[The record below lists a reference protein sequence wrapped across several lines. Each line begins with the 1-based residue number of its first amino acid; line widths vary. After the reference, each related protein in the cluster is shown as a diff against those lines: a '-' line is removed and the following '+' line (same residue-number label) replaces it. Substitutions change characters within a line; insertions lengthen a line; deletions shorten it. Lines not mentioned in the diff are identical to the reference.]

1 MEPLLILHAVAAVLA
16 PALVRRFGRDA
27 FFALA
32 VPPACGVAYTVRI
45 ALDGVPVESHH
56 GWAPALGLGLS
67 FRADAP
73 AVLMMA
79 LVTGVGALVVL
90 YCSRYFAATA
100 EGLGRFAGVLVAF
113 AGAMLGLV
121 VADDLLLLYVFWEL
135 TTLFSYLLIGHDP
148 ASRTGRRAAMQALT
162 VTTLGGLAML
172 GGMVVLGEAAGTYRI
187 SRIVADP
194 PSGGLVPVAVAL
206 VLVGALSKSA
216 IFPFSMWLPAAM
228 AAPTPV
234 SAYLHAA
241 AMVKAGVYL
250 LARLGPAFGDLAAW
264 RWTAVPLG
272 LLTMLLGAW
281 RALREYDLKK
291 LLAYGTVS
299 QLGFLTVLFGAATR
313 DTAIAGAGML
323 LAHALFKASL
333 FLVVGVV
340 DHATGTRDLRELSG
354 LRRSAPWLFAT
365 AAGAAASMAGIPP
378 FLGFVGKEA
387 AFESLLTGRPA
398 DTVVLAGVV
407 LGSALTAGYSA
418 RFLWGAFGSEPG
430 REPVPVRR
438 TGAAM
443 FLPPALLS
451 ALGLAAAPLAG
462 RYGEAMEGYTG
473 TFPGP
478 GHGTHLALWS
488 GAPVPLLL
496 SAAALAGGALLF
508 LVREP
513 LVRVGTALHVVDSGR
528 VYWALVRGLGRFSLQ
543 LTGVVQRGSLPDYLM
558 IAFVSLAGVAAF
570 SLLYGPSPGLRP
582 DVVLWE
588 RVEQPVIGVL
598 LMATAAVA
606 LRVRSHIVLVLVA
619 GLTGYGTALL
629 FLVHGS
635 PDLALTQFLV
645 ETLSLVVFVLVLRRL
660 PLGPREDRPRVP
672 FGARLVLGVVSG
684 AVAAGAGGARDERAA
699 GDAGRHDDGPGR
711 EGVGSHQRR
720 QRDPGRHQG
729 LGHHG
734 GDLRARRPHPRHDR
748 PDLPA
753 QPVVRAAG
761 PAGQERRRLPD
772 VLARGHPAPRAAG
785 GHLRARGPA
794 HLPHGDGGLGLP
806 AVHRAR
812 RGGRGVRRGHGRR
825 SRAGHALSRRRP
837 VRAGRRRAGHRRG
850 ADRPGAPAVRGHR
863 VLGAAGR
870 FRAAGHARRR
880 PARPARRRPAPVDRA
895 AVRRRGL
902 RHGDRHGAGRPAR
915 PGRRAGPADRRGG
928 GPVTAPL
935 LPLLVAGTLVATGVT
950 LLLERSL
957 VRLLAGVILLGNG
970 VNLLILTASGPPGRP
985 PILGTAAPERMADP
999 LPQAMVLTAI
1009 VITLGVTAFLLAM
1022 VHRSWQLTGAD
1033 EVQDDTEDRWVR
1045 LRARRGELG
1054 QDVLERREAYQ
1065 RLVREQRAELAR
1077 LREARHERER
1087 REAAELEQRILD
1099 VNIDLGRWLQEHK
1112 DEGLSAEQLAER
1124 FAEARRAE
1132 EVSKEKRR
1140 ERVREMRAEFARR
1153 EREQVARER
1162 EIRRRLHARR
1172 RDALRQM
1179 RAAIRADRVRQ
1190 ARAQDDTD
1198 LEGED

>member
-27 FFALA
+27 FLALA
-32 VPPACGVAYTVRI
+32 VPPACGFAYTARI
-45 ALDGVPVESHH
+45 ALAGVPVESHH
-56 GWAPALGLGLS
+56 DWAPALGLGLS

-135 TTLFSYLLIGHDP
+135 TTVFSYLLIGHDP
-148 ASRTGRRAAMQALT
+148 ASRTGRRAATQALT
-162 VTTLGGLAML
+162 VTTSGGLAML
-172 GGMVVLGEAAGTYRI
+172 GGMVVLGEAAGTYRV

-194 PSGGLVPVAVAL
+194 PSGGLVPVAA
-206 VLVGALSKSA
+206 VLILAGALSKSA

-250 LARLGPAFGDLAAW
+250 LARLGPALGDLAVW

-313 DTAIAGAGML
+313 DTALAGAGML

-340 DHATGTRDLRELSG
+340 DRSTGTRDLRELSG

-365 AAGAAASMAGIPP
+365 AAGATASMAGVPP
-378 FLGFVGKEA
+378 FLGFAGKEA

-418 RFLWGAFGSEPG
+418 RFLWGAFGDRPG

-438 TGAAM
+438 TGAAT

-462 RYGEAMEGYTG
+462 RYGAAMEGYTA

-513 LVRVGTALHVVDSGR
+513 LVRVATALHVTDSGR
-528 VYWALVRGLGRFSLQ
+528 VYWALVRGLVRFSLQ

-606 LRVRSHIVLVLVA
+606 LRVRSHVVLVLVA

-684 AVAAGAGGARDERAA
+684 AVVAGAGVLAMNARQATPVGTMMVPAAREAGAANVVSAILVDIRAWDTMGETSVLVVLTLGMTGLVFLRSRSYALRTPRGRTRDDSRTYWLAATLPPGQRAVIFELVARLTFHTVMVVSVFLLFTGHGAVGGGFA
-699 GDAGRHDDGPGR
+699 GGMVAG
-711 EGVGSHQRR
+711 
-720 QRDPGRHQG
+720 
-729 LGHHG
+729 LA
-734 GDLRARRPHPRHDR
+734 L
-748 PDLPA
+748 
-753 QPVVRAAG
+753 VVRY
-761 PAGQERRRLPD
+761 L
-772 VLARGHPAPRAAG
+772 AG
-785 GHLRARGPA
+785 GRYELAAAAPVTAGV
-794 HLPHGDGGLGLP
+794 LVGLGLLLC
-806 AVHRAR
+806 A
-812 RGGRGVRRGHGRR
+812 
-825 SRAGHALSRRRP
+825 
-837 VRAGRRRAGHRRG
+837 
-850 ADRPGAPAVRGHR
+850 
-863 VLGAAGR
+863 
-870 FRAAGHARRR
+870 
-880 PARPARRRPAPVDRA
+880 
-895 AVRRRGL
+895 
-902 RHGDRHGAGRPAR
+902 
-915 PGRRAGPADRRGG
+915 
-928 GPVTAPL
+928 VTAFW
-935 LPLLVAGTLVATGVT
+935 G
-950 LLLERSL
+950 
-957 VRLLAGVILLGNG
+957 LLAG
-970 VNLLILTASGPPGRP
+970 SGP
-985 PILGTAAPERMADP
+985 LDMLAADP
-999 LPQAMVLTAI
+999 HVPLVGDLHLSTVLLFDVGVYVTVIGMV
-1009 VITLGVTAFLLAM
+1009 
-1022 VHRSWQLTGAD
+1022 
-1033 EVQDDTEDRWVR
+1033 
-1045 LRARRGELG
+1045 
-1054 QDVLERREAYQ
+1054 QDVLRG
-1065 RLVREQRAELAR
+1065 LGAELD
-1077 LREARHERER
+1077 R
-1087 REAAELEQRILD
+1087 R
-1099 VNIDLGRWLQEHK
+1099 ID
-1112 DEGLSAEQLAER
+1112 
-1124 FAEARRAE
+1124 
-1132 EVSKEKRR
+1132 
-1140 ERVREMRAEFARR
+1140 
-1153 EREQVARER
+1153 
-1162 EIRRRLHARR
+1162 
-1172 RDALRQM
+1172 
-1179 RAAIRADRVRQ
+1179 
-1190 ARAQDDTD
+1190 
-1198 LEGED
+1198 EGEDR

>member
-27 FFALA
+27 FFVLA
-32 VPPACGVAYTVRI
+32 VPPACGFAYTVRI
-45 ALDGVPVESHH
+45 ALAGVPVESHH
-56 GWAPALGLGLS
+56 DWAPALGLGLS

-135 TTLFSYLLIGHDP
+135 TTVFSYLLIGHDP

-162 VTTLGGLAML
+162 VTAFGGLAML
-172 GGMVVLGEAAGTYRI
+172 GGMVVLGEAAGTYRV

-206 VLVGALSKSA
+206 VLAGALSKSA

-281 RALREYDLKK
+281 RALREHDLKR

-313 DTAIAGAGML
+313 DTALAGAGML

-340 DHATGTRDLRELSG
+340 DRSTGTRDLRELSG
-354 LRRSAPWLFAT
+354 LRRSAPWLCAT
-365 AAGAAASMAGIPP
+365 AAGAAASMAGLPP
-378 FLGFVGKEA
+378 FLGFAGKEA

-407 LGSALTAGYSA
+407 LGSALTAAYSA
-418 RFLWGAFGSEPG
+418 RFLWGAFGDKLGKEPG
-430 REPVPVRR
+430 PGLERVPVPEPVSVLERVSMPEPVPVRR
-438 TGAAM
+438 TGAAT

-451 ALGLAAAPLAG
+451 AFGLAAAPLAG
-462 RYGEAMEGYTG
+462 RYGAAMEGYTG

-496 SAAALAGGALLF
+496 SAVALAGGALLF
-508 LVREP
+508 WVGEP
-513 LVRVGTALHVVDSGR
+513 LARAGTALHVADSGR

-570 SLLYGPSPGLRP
+570 SLLYGPPPGLRP

-606 LRVRSHIVLVLVA
+606 LRVRSHVVLVLVA

-645 ETLSLVVFVLVLRRL
+645 ETLSMVVFVLVLRRL

-684 AVAAGAGGARDERAA
+684 AVAAGAG
-699 GDAGRHDDGPGR
+699 
-711 EGVGSHQRR
+711 
-720 QRDPGRHQG
+720 
-729 LGHHG
+729 
-734 GDLRARRPHPRHDR
+734 
-748 PDLPA
+748 
-753 QPVVRAAG
+753 
-761 PAGQERRRLPD
+761 
-772 VLARGHPAPRAAG
+772 VLAMNARQATPVGTLMAPAAREAGAANVVSAILVDIRAWDTMGETSVLVVLTLGMTGLVFLRSRSYALRVPRGGTRDDSRTYWLAATLPPGQRAVVFELVARLTFHTVMVVSVFLLFTGHGAVGGGFAG
-785 GHLRARGPA
+785 GMVAGLALVMRYLAGGRYELAAAAPVTAGV
-794 HLPHGDGGLGLP
+794 LIGLGL
-806 AVHRAR
+806 
-812 RGGRGVRRGHGRR
+812 
-825 SRAGHALSRRRP
+825 L
-837 VRAGRRRAGHRRG
+837 
-850 ADRPGAPAVRGHR
+850 
-863 VLGAAGR
+863 LCT
-870 FRAAGHARRR
+870 
-880 PARPARRRPAPVDRA
+880 
-895 AVRRRGL
+895 
-902 RHGDRHGAGRPAR
+902 
-915 PGRRAGPADRRGG
+915 
-928 GPVTAPL
+928 VTAFW
-935 LPLLVAGTLVATGVT
+935 G
-950 LLLERSL
+950 
-957 VRLLAGVILLGNG
+957 LLAGAGPLDMLAFGPRLPLVGDLHLSTVLLFDVG
-970 VNLLILTASGPPGRP
+970 VYVTVVG
-985 PILGTAAPERMADP
+985 
-999 LPQAMVLTAI
+999 MV
-1009 VITLGVTAFLLAM
+1009 
-1022 VHRSWQLTGAD
+1022 
-1033 EVQDDTEDRWVR
+1033 
-1045 LRARRGELG
+1045 
-1054 QDVLERREAYQ
+1054 QDVLRG
-1065 RLVREQRAELAR
+1065 LGAELD
-1077 LREARHERER
+1077 R
-1087 REAAELEQRILD
+1087 R
-1099 VNIDLGRWLQEHK
+1099 ID
-1112 DEGLSAEQLAER
+1112 
-1124 FAEARRAE
+1124 
-1132 EVSKEKRR
+1132 
-1140 ERVREMRAEFARR
+1140 
-1153 EREQVARER
+1153 
-1162 EIRRRLHARR
+1162 
-1172 RDALRQM
+1172 
-1179 RAAIRADRVRQ
+1179 
-1190 ARAQDDTD
+1190 
-1198 LEGED
+1198 EGEDR